1 MLTLVNRQQSP
12 GVPSVSQLKEA
23 GIRSRHPFNTAHGRD
38 ATLQTLWFGKFF
50 NLFAAPGLVPEQY
63 PLASPKDSKS
73 ACAGLD
79 SICGLVFSGPAR
91 FTPLGSLGPIVRI
104 LVAEDNLVFQ
114 WGLRSMLTQWDYD
127 VVVVSDGEEA
137 WRQLRDEEGPRL
149 AILDWMMPGLDG
161 IEVCRRVRAT
171 NRTKYTYILI
181 LTGRTDNQDLV
192 TAMEA
197 GADDYV
203 TKPFR
208 SAELRARLR
217 AGRRILELQERLR
230 LTRPPL
236 DVASVFEAAN
246 AYSPE

>member
-1 MLTLVNRQQSP
+1 M
-12 GVPSVSQLKEA
+12 
-23 GIRSRHPFNTAHGRD
+23 
-38 ATLQTLWFGKFF
+38 
-50 NLFAAPGLVPEQY
+50 
-63 PLASPKDSKS
+63 
-73 ACAGLD
+73 
-79 SICGLVFSGPAR
+79 
-91 FTPLGSLGPIVRI
+91 RI

-114 WGLRSMLTQWDYD
+114 WGLRTMLAQWDYD

-171 NRTKYTYILI
+171 KRTTYTYILI
-181 LTGRTDNQDLV
+181 LTGKTDSQDIV
-192 TAMEA
+192 TAMDA

-230 LTRPPL
+230 LTLPPL
-236 DVASVFEAAN
+236 DTAPEFQPAN
-246 AYSPE
+246 VYSPE